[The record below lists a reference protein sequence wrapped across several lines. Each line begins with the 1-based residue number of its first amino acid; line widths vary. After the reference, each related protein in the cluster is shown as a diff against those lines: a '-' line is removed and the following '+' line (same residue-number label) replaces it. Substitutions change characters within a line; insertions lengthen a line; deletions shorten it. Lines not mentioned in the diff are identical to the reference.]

1 MTVRCIGDLQKQA
14 IAFQYR
20 DLRVPVEQIAK
31 EYQVSKR
38 TINRVL
44 VEEGANKVRFHKPK
58 QPQLPQP
65 LPIQQELELDLPIEY
80 VPQVTFFQKVKLF
93 FQRLFFSS
101 NHVHATTR
109 KP

>member
-31 EYQVSKR
+31 EYRVSKR

-44 VEEGANKVRFHKPK
+44 VEEGANKVRFHKRK
-58 QPQLPQP
+58 DQRVLPT
-65 LPIQQELELDLPIEY
+65 QQDLWLDLPIEF

-93 FQRLFFSS
+93 FQRLFFNS

-109 KP
+109 KH